1 MSLVSTGDQWQCMSP
16 AIITLPS
23 AATAGTTD
31 QWCWVAVA
39 AGHYSNYT
47 LQSPATLQRLK

>member
-1 MSLVSTGDQWQCMSP
+1 MSP
-16 AIITLPS
+16 AINTLPS

-31 QWCWVAVA
+31 QWWWVAVA

-47 LQSPATLQRLK
+47 LQPQATLQRLK